1 MSKIGLII
9 KREYLSRVRKKTFI
23 LMSFLGPFIIVGFVA
38 LIAFLAKSGKNSYE
52 IIVFDE
58 AKIYQKYISNDNPD
72 AFQLNYFLGDKGIE
86 EAKLAFKSDTTSKLN
101 QYDLFLYLPK
111 NMYKTNGMRA
121 KCFYKEVPS
130 NTVQRF
136 IDRKVND
143 ISDRF
148 RVDVADFDWNTFEK
162 LKGKINVDII
172 DIENQSNKNIQR
184 KGLIGF
190 IFAGFVYFFIFTYSI
205 QVMKG
210 VIEEKTN
217 RIVEIIISSVSS
229 FELMIAKII
238 GIGLVGLTQFIIS
251 MGVIFIMSSTLLSSI
266 FPDLY
271 SASISS
277 NNIGVSELNNDNTSE
292 IIQFILYEINWP
304 TMFLFF
310 GIYFVGGY
318 LLYGGLM
325 AAIGAAV
332 DEETDTQQFLLP
344 ITIPLLVSL
353 IMIPQVV
360 DNPSSTFAFWL
371 SEIPFTSPVIM
382 MVRIAM
388 GIGDSGLEIWEVILS
403 LFLLITTFIGTT
415 WISSRIYRKGILSH
429 GKKASYRDLFKWI
442 KS

>member
-9 KREYLSRVRKKTFI
+9 KREYSSRVRKKTFI

-38 LIAFLAKSGKNSYE
+38 LTAFLAKSSKNNYK

-58 AKIYQKYISNDNPD
+58 AKIYQQYISNDNPG
-72 AFQLNYFLGDKGIE
+72 AYELNYFLGNKGIE
-86 EAKLAFKSDTTSKLN
+86 EAKLAFKSDTSSQLN

-143 ISDRF
+143 ISDRI

-190 IFAGFVYFFIFTYSI
+190 FFAGFVYFFIFSYSI

-251 MGVIFIMSSTLLSSI
+251 MGVIFIMSSTILSNI

-271 SASISS
+271 SASVNI
-277 NNIGVSELNNDNTSE
+277 NNMGVSELANDNTSE

-304 TMFLFF
+304 SMFVFF

-332 DEETDTQQFLLP
+332 DEETDTQQFILP
-344 ITIPLLVSL
+344 ITIPLLISL

-360 DNPSSTFAFWL
+360 DNPSSLLSFWL
-371 SEIPFTSPVIM
+371 SEIPFTSPIIM

-388 GIGDSGLEIWEVILS
+388 GIGDSGVEIWEIILS
-403 LFLLITTFIGTT
+403 LFLLVSTFIATT
-415 WISSRIYRKGILSH
+415 WISSRIYRKGILSY